1 MLFLTESN
9 LRLNSDFILLS
20 KLYQLNMK
28 VLAVKF
34 ENYRNLKNSLITPC
48 GGVNVIYGD
57 NAQGKTNLLEAVW
70 MFCGGHSF
78 RNTKDG
84 DAVNWDKKFA
94 VLEMRFFGQE
104 REQTAKIVFSGSK
117 KQVEINGVQKKSAA
131 ALIEK
136 FCAVVFSPEHLSLIK
151 RGPSQRRKFIDSAI
165 CREKLKNA
173 VILSKFNR
181 ILVQRNSLLKDIS
194 RRPSL
199 EDTLSVWDEPLA
211 LNGAILIKKRMEY
224 TEMLSQRA
232 KSYHSGISG
241 EKENLEIRYISSI
254 DVNKSDSIDE
264 IARKFREKLKKNR
277 KDDIRTG
284 VTNSGPHRDDIEIL
298 INGKNAREF
307 GSQGQQRSAVLSLK
321 LAEASVLKERMGEE
335 PVVLLDDVLSELDVR
350 RQDYLL
356 NELKECQVFI
366 TCCEKS
372 NKEQLREGK
381 IFFVQNGE
389 VS

>member
-1 MLFLTESN
+1 
-9 LRLNSDFILLS
+9 
-20 KLYQLNMK
+20 MK
-28 VLAVKF
+28 VLALKF
-34 ENYRNLKNSLITPC
+34 ENYRNLKNSQITPC

-84 DAVNWDKKFA
+84 DAVNWDKKKA

-117 KQVEINGVQKKSAA
+117 KQVEINGVSKKSAA
-131 ALIEK
+131 ALIER
-136 FCAVVFSPEHLSLIK
+136 FCAVVFSPEHLILIK
-151 RGPSQRRKFIDSAI
+151 RGPSQRRRFIDSAI

-173 VILSKFNR
+173 VILSKYNR
-181 ILVQRNSLLKDIS
+181 ILIQRNSLLKDIS

-199 EDTLSVWDEPLA
+199 EDTLAVWDEPLA
-211 LNGAILIKKRMEY
+211 LNGAMLIKKRIEY
-224 TEMLSQRA
+224 TELLSQRA
-232 KSYHSGISG
+232 KIYHSGISG
-241 EKENLEIRYISSI
+241 KKEKLEIRYISS
-254 DVNKSDSIDE
+254 VEAEKSDSTEQIAVKFLKKLE
-264 IARKFREKLKKNR
+264 NARKE
-277 KDDIRTG
+277 DIKCG
-284 VTNSGPHRDDIEIL
+284 VTGCGPHRDDVEIL
-298 INGKNAREF
+298 INGKNAKEF

-335 PVVLLDDVLSELDVR
+335 PVVLLDDVLSELDAG

-356 NELKECQVFI
+356 NELKGCQVFI

-372 NKEQLREGK
+372 NKEQLKEGK
-381 IFFVQNGE
+381 IFYVENGE